1 MSFKKSAKRTLSTM
15 AYISIFWWPVGAAA
29 DVEIP
34 PEIERL
40 MSLKSETSLA
50 AKAGPNVRQ
59 AALDLQAISSGSSA
73 GLKWRYDQI
82 MDTLLEPNA
91 KYLDRIFNFSR
102 FMADGKIYLPAVRV
116 AQDDISFG
124 DEKQTLVRVSYTVSE
139 KAILRS
145 SAPTF
150 RDYLYLDFTDSD
162 DPHHVLLPKNKAE
175 ETVWKE
181 KIKEGFLMGVEQ
193 ANDMYKDQLAEM
205 RSDYLDRQNYLNLV
219 AKNMIS
225 QPSILVQKNGITF
238 NGRTMNVGEVVY
250 QMSGEAGY
258 LEESNWRSAW
268 EK

>member
-1 MSFKKSAKRTLSTM
+1 MSFKQTAKSTLLTL
-15 AYISIFWWPVGAAA
+15 AYLSVFWWPVGAAG
-29 DVEIP
+29 DVDMP

-40 MSLKSETSLA
+40 MSLKYEAPLE
-50 AKAGPNVRQ
+50 AKPGRGGRQ
-59 AALDLQAISSGSSA
+59 RELDSQAISSGISV
-73 GLKWRYDQI
+73 GLKLRYDQI
-82 MDTLLEPNA
+82 MDTLLKPNE

-102 FMADGKIYLPAVRV
+102 FMVDGKIYLPAVRV

-145 SAPTF
+145 SAPNF
-150 RDYLYLDFTDSD
+150 RDYLYRYYAHSD
-162 DPHHVLLPKNKAE
+162 DPHFVLLPKNKSEVA
-175 ETVWKE
+175 VWKE
-181 KIKEGFLMGVEQ
+181 NVKKGFLMGVEQ
-193 ANDMYKDQLAEM
+193 ANDLYEDNLAEM
-205 RSDYLDRQNYLNLV
+205 KSDYLDRQNFLNLV

-250 QMSGEAGY
+250 QINGEAGY

-268 EK
+268 KK